1 MKVDWVMKNILLIIL
16 ILFTTESFAQ
26 FFDGEPF
33 NFCTLSNVVYNPS
46 VHGSNPNIQNMW
58 VVTKSD
64 EDYTRYEK
72 AFISERFNDDY
83 SNHTIIG
90 DPTVSY
96 NCHGYSFGIYQGTIP
111 CKITWFDELCDSA
124 FISITNTDSLKFG
137 DIAVIRYKVG
147 EGYDPGSIHS
157 SIVINQDTLI
167 SKWGDGPL
175 TKHYKYDLTS
185 DIYNF
190 DDSLHG
196 VYTYYRRVAN
206 TQINGADTF
215 NGNGTY
221 TFAPNVEIES
231 CTWSVEPAAMFQQS
245 SGSGTIAN
253 LSYKSNL
260 SYLAPKTVLTF
271 TFGYSCDNHYTVKK
285 EIDLTLPTSTLSG
298 IIESDGFVIADGA
311 TVTVTGEIRTNEN
324 AKTIVKPGG
333 KLIVDGGSMTKAL
346 HEGQWQ
352 GIEVWGVDTLHQ
364 YIVDGKY
371 QQGYLELKNG
381 ATIENAICAVELWQP
396 GNYSSEGGIIHA
408 TDAVF
413 RNNAKAVHAI
423 NYTNYVPT
431 NGNSSSYNSWF
442 KNCEFIV
449 DSDYIS
455 DETFYKHIDL
465 DRVNGIG
472 FEGCSFSVDRNVEN
486 VSQWCSGLAAYNAGF
501 AVNSYCSDNTI
512 QPCLDEY
519 LIRSSFSGFHSG
531 IYVRGG
537 STAYIYNVRDAEFAN
552 NDRGIYT
559 ENTGYGTILFN
570 DFIVGTDAD
579 CSFGIY
585 MNETTGFCIEENNF
599 IGDEKSSSY
608 NYGIGIRNSA
618 SANNI
623 YRNTFQS
630 LDCGNVAVGVNIT
643 GKTSSMSKQ
652 GGLTYACNTNIS
664 NINDFCVVREN
675 SSGDIAQSQ
684 GSSTL
689 PAGNTFSGSQYHFYN
704 DGESVINYYYNTNN
718 ANQTPNSSRL
728 YRVTSIPT
736 SSVNLCNPHYGSG
749 SVVRS
754 DEELEEL
761 ETIYDNSILTYNEL
775 NSIYTSRIDG
785 GDTQAE
791 LLDINT
797 ATADDAS
804 RLRSQLLGLSPY
816 LSQEVLTT
824 AASRNDVFSTSAL
837 FEILSANP
845 DELKKDT
852 LISYLENKDNPMPEY
867 MTELLREI
875 ANGSTART
883 ALESQ
888 MAKSER
894 EYILTAGDIVRSN
907 LNSEESDNEELRLWL
922 GNMNDMASD
931 RLAIATYI
939 QESDFENALALA
951 ETLPDVYGLQGDE
964 LEEHNNYISILR
976 LYETLGESGRDIMQL
991 TETETE
997 MLEEIADNGSG
1008 SSQMMATAII
1018 EQNGVTT
1025 GTGYSCPTL
1034 PTANNSKRGTA
1045 NLKSDIASAMGMKA
1059 DFAPNPATAWT
1070 EIDFT
1075 LPAEEKRATLVI
1087 TNALGVN
1094 VMTVELDGNHG
1105 RKTLYL
1111 EQLPAGVY
1119 TYFVKCGEYTITGKL
1134 MKK

>member
-1 MKVDWVMKNILLIIL
+1 MKKILIIL
-16 ILFTTESFAQ
+16 
-26 FFDGEPF
+26 
-33 NFCTLSNVVYNPS
+33 
-46 VHGSNPNIQNMW
+46 
-58 VVTKSD
+58 
-64 EDYTRYEK
+64 
-72 AFISERFNDDY
+72 FIFSY
-83 SNHTIIG
+83 SNHLIAQIMVGEPYYFCALNGSCYNDNDRRVTIEDNEYTHEEIIHLTEQFQNAHPEFEIIE
-90 DPTVSY
+90 PTSMRY
-96 NCHGYSFGIYQGTIP
+96 NCHGYAYSVFQGGEKLWIQWEEDICNDNGTEYYSYVIIP
-111 CKITWFDELCDSA
+111 ENEAKY
-124 FISITNTDSLKFG
+124 G
-137 DIAVIRYKVG
+137 DIATIIDTTVDNYS
-147 EGYDPGSIHS
+147 PHS
-157 SIVINQDTLI
+157 CIVYNNDTLI
-167 SKWGDGPL
+167 SKFAYTPL
-175 TKHYKYDLTS
+175 FKHHKHDPWITQETGINS
-185 DIYNF
+185 
-190 DDSLHG
+190 SS

-206 TQINGADTF
+206 TQINGSDTF

-231 CTWSVEPAAMFQQS
+231 CTWSVEPVAMFQQS

-260 SYLAPKTVLTF
+260 SYLAPKAVLTF

-333 KLIVDGGSMTKAL
+333 KLIVDGGTITKAL

-364 YIVDGKY
+364 FIVDGRY

-486 VSQWCSGLAAYNAGF
+486 VSQWCSGLAVYNAGF

-519 LIRSSFSGFHSG
+519 LTKSSFSGFHSG

-537 STAYIYNVRDAEFAN
+537 STSYTYNVRNAEFTN
-552 NDRGIYT
+552 NDRGIYA

-599 IGDEKSSSY
+599 IGEEKSSSY

-704 DGESVINYYYNTNN
+704 DGESMINYYYNTNN

-728 YRVTSIPT
+728 FRITSIPT
-736 SSVNLCNPHYGSG
+736 SSVNPCNPHYGNG

-761 ETIYDNSILTYNEL
+761 ETIYDNSILTFNEL
-775 NSIYTSRIDG
+775 NNVYTSRIDG

-791 LLDINT
+791 IMDINT

-894 EYILTAGDIVRSN
+894 EYILAAGDIVRSN

-951 ETLPDVYGLQGDE
+951 ETLPDVYALQGAE
-964 LEEHNNYISILR
+964 LEEHNDYISILR
-976 LYETLGESGRDIMQL
+976 LYETLDESGRDIMQL

-1070 EIDFT
+1070 EIDYT
-1075 LPAEEKRATLVI
+1075 LPLDEEKASLVI

-1094 VMTVELDGNHG
+1094 VMTVELNGNHG
-1105 RKTLYL
+1105 RKTLYI

>member
-1 MKVDWVMKNILLIIL
+1 MKKILIIL
-16 ILFTTESFAQ
+16 
-26 FFDGEPF
+26 
-33 NFCTLSNVVYNPS
+33 
-46 VHGSNPNIQNMW
+46 
-58 VVTKSD
+58 
-64 EDYTRYEK
+64 
-72 AFISERFNDDY
+72 FIFSY
-83 SNHTIIG
+83 SNHLIAQIMVGEPYYFCALNGSCYNDNDRRVTIEDNEYTHEEIIHLTEQFQNAHPEFEIIE
-90 DPTVSY
+90 PTSMRY
-96 NCHGYSFGIYQGTIP
+96 NCHGYAYSVFQGGEKLWIQWEEDICNDNGTEYYSYVIIP
-111 CKITWFDELCDSA
+111 ENEAKY
-124 FISITNTDSLKFG
+124 G
-137 DIAVIRYKVG
+137 DIATIIDTTVDNYS
-147 EGYDPGSIHS
+147 PHS
-157 SIVINQDTLI
+157 CIVYNNDTLI
-167 SKWGDGPL
+167 SKFAYTPL
-175 TKHYKYDLTS
+175 FKHHKHDPWITQETGINS
-185 DIYNF
+185 
-190 DDSLHG
+190 SS

-206 TQINGADTF
+206 TQINGSDTF

-231 CTWSVEPAAMFQQS
+231 CTWSVEPVAMFQQS

-260 SYLAPKTVLTF
+260 SYLAPKAVLTF

-333 KLIVDGGSMTKAL
+333 KLIVDGGTITKAL

-364 YIVDGKY
+364 FIVDGRY

-396 GNYSSEGGIIHA
+396 GNYHSEGGIIHA

-486 VSQWCSGLAAYNAGF
+486 VSQWCSGIAAYNAGF

-519 LIRSSFSGFHSG
+519 LTRSSFSGFHSG

-537 STAYIYNVRDAEFAN
+537 STSYTYNVRNAEFTN
-552 NDRGIYT
+552 NDRGIYA

-608 NYGIGIRNSA
+608 NYGIGIHNSA

-728 YRVTSIPT
+728 FRITSIPT
-736 SSVNLCNPHYGSG
+736 SSVNPCNPHYGNG

-761 ETIYDNSILTYNEL
+761 ETIYDNSILTFNEL
-775 NSIYTSRIDG
+775 NNVYTSRIDG

-894 EYILTAGDIVRSN
+894 EYILAAGDIVRSN

-951 ETLPDVYGLQGDE
+951 ETLPDVYALQGAE
-964 LEEHNNYISILR
+964 LEEHNDYISILR
-976 LYETLGESGRDIMQL
+976 LYETLDESGRDIMQL

-1070 EIDFT
+1070 EIDYT
-1075 LPAEEKRATLVI
+1075 LPLDEEKASLVI

-1094 VMTVELDGNHG
+1094 VMATELDGNHG

>member
-1 MKVDWVMKNILLIIL
+1 MKKILIIL
-16 ILFTTESFAQ
+16 
-26 FFDGEPF
+26 
-33 NFCTLSNVVYNPS
+33 
-46 VHGSNPNIQNMW
+46 
-58 VVTKSD
+58 
-64 EDYTRYEK
+64 
-72 AFISERFNDDY
+72 FIFSY
-83 SNHTIIG
+83 SNHLIAQIMVGEPYYFCALNGSCYNDNDRRVTIEDNEYTHEEIIHLTEQFQNAHPEFEIIE
-90 DPTVSY
+90 PTSMRY
-96 NCHGYSFGIYQGTIP
+96 NCHGYAYSVFQGGEKLWIQWEEDICNDNGTEYYSYVIIP
-111 CKITWFDELCDSA
+111 ENEAKY
-124 FISITNTDSLKFG
+124 G
-137 DIAVIRYKVG
+137 DIATIIDTTVDNYS
-147 EGYDPGSIHS
+147 PHS
-157 SIVINQDTLI
+157 CIVYNNDTLI
-167 SKWGDGPL
+167 SKFAYTPL
-175 TKHYKYDLTS
+175 FKHHKHDPWITQETGINS
-185 DIYNF
+185 
-190 DDSLHG
+190 SS

-206 TQINGADTF
+206 TQINGSDTF

-231 CTWSVEPAAMFQQS
+231 CTWSVEPVAMFQQS

-260 SYLAPKTVLTF
+260 SYLAPKAVLTF

-298 IIESDGFVIADGA
+298 IIESDSFVIADGA

-333 KLIVDGGSMTKAL
+333 KLIVDGGTITKAL

-371 QQGYLELKNG
+371 KQGYLELKNG

-486 VSQWCSGLAAYNAGF
+486 VSQWCSGLAVYNAGF

-519 LIRSSFSGFHSG
+519 LTKSSFSGFHSG

-537 STAYIYNVRDAEFAN
+537 STSYTYNVRNAEFTN
-552 NDRGIYT
+552 NDRGIYA

-599 IGDEKSSSY
+599 IGEEKSSSY

-728 YRVTSIPT
+728 FRITSIPT
-736 SSVNLCNPHYGSG
+736 SSVNPCNPHYGNG

-761 ETIYDNSILTYNEL
+761 ETIYDNSILTFNEL
-775 NSIYTSRIDG
+775 NNVYTSRIDG

-824 AASRNDVFSTSAL
+824 AASRNDVFSTSTL

-894 EYILTAGDIVRSN
+894 EYILAAGDIVRSN

-951 ETLPDVYGLQGDE
+951 ETLPDVYGLQGIE
-964 LEEHNNYISILR
+964 LEEHNDYISILR
-976 LYETLGESGRDIMQL
+976 LYETLDESGRDIMQL

-1008 SSQMMATAII
+1008 SSQMMAYAILSQNDEALITAV
-1018 EQNGVTT
+1018 N
-1025 GTGYSCPTL
+1025 CPVL
-1034 PTANNSKRGTA
+1034 PTANNNSKRGTA
-1045 NLKSDIASAMGMKA
+1045 HVKSDMAAAMGMKA

-1070 EIDFT
+1070 EIDYT
-1075 LPAEEKRATLVI
+1075 LPLDEEKASLVI

-1094 VMTVELDGNHG
+1094 VMTVELNGNHG

>member
-1 MKVDWVMKNILLIIL
+1 MKKILIIL
-16 ILFTTESFAQ
+16 
-26 FFDGEPF
+26 
-33 NFCTLSNVVYNPS
+33 
-46 VHGSNPNIQNMW
+46 
-58 VVTKSD
+58 
-64 EDYTRYEK
+64 
-72 AFISERFNDDY
+72 FIFSY
-83 SNHTIIG
+83 SNHLIAQIMVGEPYYFCALNGSCYNDNDRRVTIEDNEYTHEEIIHLTEQFQNAHPEFEIIE
-90 DPTVSY
+90 PTSMRY
-96 NCHGYSFGIYQGTIP
+96 NCHGYAYSVFQGGEKLWIQWEEDICNDNGTEYYSYVIIP
-111 CKITWFDELCDSA
+111 ENEAKY
-124 FISITNTDSLKFG
+124 G
-137 DIAVIRYKVG
+137 DIATIIDTTVDNYS
-147 EGYDPGSIHS
+147 PHS
-157 SIVINQDTLI
+157 CIVYNNDTLI
-167 SKWGDGPL
+167 SKFAYTPL
-175 TKHYKYDLTS
+175 FKHHKHDPWITQETGINS
-185 DIYNF
+185 
-190 DDSLHG
+190 SS

-206 TQINGADTF
+206 TQINGSDTF

-231 CTWSVEPAAMFQQS
+231 CTWSVEPVAMFQQS

-260 SYLAPKTVLTF
+260 SYLAPKAVLTF

-333 KLIVDGGSMTKAL
+333 KLIVDGGTITKAL

-364 YIVDGKY
+364 FIVDGRY

-486 VSQWCSGLAAYNAGF
+486 VSQWCSGLAVYNAGF

-519 LIRSSFSGFHSG
+519 LTKSSFSGFHSG

-537 STAYIYNVRDAEFAN
+537 STSYTYNVRNAEFTN
-552 NDRGIYT
+552 NDRGIYA

-608 NYGIGIRNSA
+608 NYGIGIHNSA

-728 YRVTSIPT
+728 FRITSIPT
-736 SSVNLCNPHYGSG
+736 SSVNPCNPHYGNG

-761 ETIYDNSILTYNEL
+761 ETIYDNSILTFNEL
-775 NSIYTSRIDG
+775 NNVYTSRIDG

-824 AASRNDVFSTSAL
+824 AASRNDVFSTSTL

-894 EYILTAGDIVRSN
+894 EYILAAGDIVRSN

-939 QESDFENALALA
+939 QEGDFENALALA
-951 ETLPDVYGLQGDE
+951 ETLPDVYGLQGTE
-964 LEEHNNYISILR
+964 LEEHNDYISILR
-976 LYETLGESGRDIMQL
+976 LYETLDESGRDIMQL

-1070 EIDFT
+1070 EIDYT
-1075 LPAEEKRATLVI
+1075 LPLDEEKASLVI

-1094 VMTVELDGNHG
+1094 VMTTELDGNQG

>member
-1 MKVDWVMKNILLIIL
+1 MKKILIIL
-16 ILFTTESFAQ
+16 
-26 FFDGEPF
+26 
-33 NFCTLSNVVYNPS
+33 
-46 VHGSNPNIQNMW
+46 
-58 VVTKSD
+58 
-64 EDYTRYEK
+64 
-72 AFISERFNDDY
+72 FIFSY
-83 SNHTIIG
+83 SNHLIAQIMVGEPYYFCALNGSCYNDNDRRVTIEDNEYTHEEIIHLTEQFQNAHPEFEIIE
-90 DPTVSY
+90 PTSMRY
-96 NCHGYSFGIYQGTIP
+96 NCHGYAYSVFQGGEKLWIQWEEDICNDNGTEYYSYVIIP
-111 CKITWFDELCDSA
+111 ENEAKY
-124 FISITNTDSLKFG
+124 G
-137 DIAVIRYKVG
+137 DIATIIDTTVDNYS
-147 EGYDPGSIHS
+147 PHS
-157 SIVINQDTLI
+157 CIVYNNDTLI
-167 SKWGDGPL
+167 SKFAYTPL
-175 TKHYKYDLTS
+175 FKHHKHDPWITQETGINS
-185 DIYNF
+185 
-190 DDSLHG
+190 SS

-206 TQINGADTF
+206 TQINGSDTF

-231 CTWSVEPAAMFQQS
+231 CTWSVEPVAMFQQS

-260 SYLAPKTVLTF
+260 SYLAPKAVLTF

-333 KLIVDGGSMTKAL
+333 KLIVDGGTITKAL

-364 YIVDGKY
+364 FIVDGRY

-396 GNYSSEGGIIHA
+396 GNYHSEGGIIHA

-442 KNCEFIV
+442 KDCEFIV
-449 DSDYIS
+449 DSDYIG
-455 DETFYKHIDL
+455 DETFHKHIDL

-486 VSQWCSGLAAYNAGF
+486 VSQWCSGIAAYNAGF

-519 LIRSSFSGFHSG
+519 LTRSSFSGFHSG

-537 STAYIYNVRDAEFAN
+537 STSYTYNVRNAEFTN
-552 NDRGIYT
+552 NDRGIYA

-599 IGDEKSSSY
+599 IGEEKSSSY

-704 DGESVINYYYNTNN
+704 DGESMINYYYNTNN

-728 YRVTSIPT
+728 FRITSIPT
-736 SSVNLCNPHYGSG
+736 SSVNPCNPHYGNG

-761 ETIYDNSILTYNEL
+761 ETIYDNSILTFNEL
-775 NSIYTSRIDG
+775 NNVYTSRIDG

-791 LLDINT
+791 IMDINT

-894 EYILTAGDIVRSN
+894 EYILAAGDIVRSN

-951 ETLPDVYGLQGDE
+951 ETLPNVYALQGAE
-964 LEEHNNYISILR
+964 LEEHNDYISILR
-976 LYETLGESGRDIMQL
+976 LYETLDESGRDIMQL

-1008 SSQMMATAII
+1008 SSQMMAYAILSQNDEALITAV
-1018 EQNGVTT
+1018 N
-1025 GTGYSCPTL
+1025 CPVL
-1034 PTANNSKRGTA
+1034 PTANNNSKRGTA
-1045 NLKSDIASAMGMKA
+1045 HVKSDMAAAMGMKA

-1070 EIDFT
+1070 EIDYT
-1075 LPAEEKRATLVI
+1075 LPLDEEKASLVI

-1094 VMTVELDGNHG
+1094 VMTVELNGNHG
-1105 RKTLYL
+1105 RKTLYI

>member
-1 MKVDWVMKNILLIIL
+1 MKKILIIL
-16 ILFTTESFAQ
+16 
-26 FFDGEPF
+26 
-33 NFCTLSNVVYNPS
+33 
-46 VHGSNPNIQNMW
+46 
-58 VVTKSD
+58 
-64 EDYTRYEK
+64 
-72 AFISERFNDDY
+72 FIFSY
-83 SNHTIIG
+83 SNHLIAQIMVGEPYYFCALNGSCYNDNDRRVTIEDNEYTHEEIIHLTEQFQNAHPEFEIIE
-90 DPTVSY
+90 PTSMRY
-96 NCHGYSFGIYQGTIP
+96 NCHGYAYSVFQGGEKLWIQWEEDICNDNGTEYYSYVIIP
-111 CKITWFDELCDSA
+111 ENEAKY
-124 FISITNTDSLKFG
+124 G
-137 DIAVIRYKVG
+137 DIATIIDTTVDNYS
-147 EGYDPGSIHS
+147 PHS
-157 SIVINQDTLI
+157 CIVYNNDTLI
-167 SKWGDGPL
+167 SKFAYTPL
-175 TKHYKYDLTS
+175 FKHHKHDPWITQETGINS
-185 DIYNF
+185 
-190 DDSLHG
+190 SS

-206 TQINGADTF
+206 TQINGSDTF

-231 CTWSVEPAAMFQQS
+231 CTWSVEPVAMFQQS

-260 SYLAPKTVLTF
+260 SYLAPKAVLTF

-333 KLIVDGGSMTKAL
+333 KLIVDGGTITKAL

-364 YIVDGKY
+364 FIVDGRY

-486 VSQWCSGLAAYNAGF
+486 VSQWCSGLAVYNAGF

-519 LIRSSFSGFHSG
+519 LTKSSFSGFHSG

-537 STAYIYNVRDAEFAN
+537 STSYTYNVRNAEFTN
-552 NDRGIYT
+552 NDRGIYA

-608 NYGIGIRNSA
+608 NYGIGIHNSA

-728 YRVTSIPT
+728 FRITSIPT
-736 SSVNLCNPHYGSG
+736 SSVNPCNPHYGNG

-761 ETIYDNSILTYNEL
+761 ETIYDNSILTFNEL
-775 NSIYTSRIDG
+775 NNVYTSRIDG

-824 AASRNDVFSTSAL
+824 AASRNDVFSTSTL

-894 EYILTAGDIVRSN
+894 EYILAAGDIVRSN

-939 QESDFENALALA
+939 QEGDFENALALA
-951 ETLPDVYGLQGDE
+951 ETLPDVYGLQGTE
-964 LEEHNNYISILR
+964 LEEHNDYISILR
-976 LYETLGESGRDIMQL
+976 LYETLDESGRDIMQL

-1070 EIDFT
+1070 EIDYT
-1075 LPAEEKRATLVI
+1075 LPLDEEKASLVI

-1094 VMTVELDGNHG
+1094 VMATELDGNHG